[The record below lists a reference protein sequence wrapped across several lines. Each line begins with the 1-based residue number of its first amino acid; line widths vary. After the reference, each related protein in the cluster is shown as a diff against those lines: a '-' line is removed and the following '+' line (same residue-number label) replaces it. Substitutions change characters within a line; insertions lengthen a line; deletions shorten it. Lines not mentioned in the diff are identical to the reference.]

1 MRRAALILISLIS
14 AAACFAEQLEIIDLL
29 HLNAPEFAASLA
41 GRSAGA
47 DVLESETTAFAADV
61 LRDVSQQTRGRS
73 SVAGSL
79 TYSRAQSIPGA
90 GADLSGLLPDG
101 LSSPPVATPN
111 RNALIV
117 RGTPEAIDKLREVIA
132 MLDVPTPMV
141 NIDLLMDQITREFA
155 REIYPR
161 LRSWGWAGELSA
173 GADRPP
179 VLGFAAGGFSLSGG
193 YDAGSS
199 SRRTRTGANIT
210 GMSGM
215 PLVISA
221 GEVRPRISSCVW
233 YDNWGQRHV
242 DYATEA
248 AFAGI
253 TLWVLP
259 TVHAD
264 NTITMVL
271 RPMLSEF
278 AGFVDRAGAGEIVRR
293 TLVETTV
300 RVPDGQ
306 SLVIGGLD
314 RRLDEISRSFP
325 GGGGSLSADDS
336 SVITVTPTII
346 RMQG

>member
-1 MRRAALILISLIS
+1 MKRAALILIGLIATS
-14 AAACFAEQLEIIDLL
+14 GCSAEQIEVIDLL

-41 GRSAGA
+41 GGGGGA
-47 DVLESETTAFAADV
+47 DALEKETTAFALDV
-61 LRDVSQQTRGRS
+61 LQDVSRQTYGRS
-73 SVAGSL
+73 SVSESL
-79 TYSRAQSIPGA
+79 SYSRARSVPGA

-101 LSSPPVATPN
+101 LASAPVATPN

-117 RGTPEAIDKLREVIA
+117 RGTPEGIDKLREVIA

-141 NIDLLMDQITREFA
+141 NIDLLMDQITRESA

-161 LRSWGWAGELSA
+161 LRSWGWAGELSV
-173 GADRPP
+173 GSNRPP
-179 VLGFAAGGFSLSGG
+179 VLGFSAGGLSLSGG

-221 GEVRPRISSCVW
+221 GEVRPRISSYVR
-233 YDNWGQRHV
+233 YDNWGQRYV

-248 AFAGI
+248 AFAGV

-264 NTITMVL
+264 GSVTMVL

-278 AGFVDRAGAGEIVRR
+278 VGALNRPSAGDIVRR

-314 RRLDEISRSFP
+314 RHLDEISRSFP
-325 GGGGSLSADDS
+325 GGRGSLYADDS
-336 SVITVTPTII
+336 SVISVTPTII
-346 RMQG
+346 RTR